1 MDTRMDQDIVNRALL
16 IAYHYPPVQI
26 SSGVQRTLA
35 FSQGLPA
42 NGWQPMVLT
51 AHPRAYET
59 TNEGQLKDIPPQ
71 TIVARAQAWDTA
83 RHLSISGRYL
93 DVMALPDRW
102 SSWWLGAVLAGW
114 RLIRRQRP
122 SVIFSTYPIATAHL
136 IGLTLHRL
144 TGLPWV
150 ADFRDSMTEDGYPRE
165 SRRRRFFLWLE
176 KKTIHACSKAI
187 FTTPRAIRMYRERY
201 PEIPEDR
208 WQLIPNGYN
217 EDIFADVEREQAQ
230 QDLAN
235 EECGAKDSKDKRL
248 TLVHSGVLYPSER
261 DPRAFFAALAELKH
275 QGIISS
281 ESLTIVLRAT
291 GHDSLFQPM
300 LVEQGIDDIVQLEP
314 GIDYRAALAEMLR
327 ADGLLIF
334 QASNC
339 NHQIPAKLYEY
350 FRAQK
355 PVMALTDAA
364 GDTAATLKEAGLNC
378 IASLNDQAEIAAT
391 FHEFLIQVRAGSAEV
406 ADVRVTEKYSRQAGA
421 ITLARLFDE
430 AAVCSSKINAQ
441 A

>member
-1 MDTRMDQDIVNRALL
+1 MDTRMDQDTVNRALL

-42 NGWQPMVLT
+42 KGWQPMVLT

-71 TIVARAQAWDTA
+71 TIVTRAQAWDTA

-114 RLIRRQRP
+114 RLIRRHRP
-122 SVIFSTYPIATAHL
+122 RVIFSTYPIATAHL

-144 TGLPWV
+144 TGLPWI
-150 ADFRDSMTEDGYPRE
+150 ADFRDSMTEEGYPRE
-165 SRRRRFFLWLE
+165 NRRRRFFLWLE
-176 KKTIHACSKAI
+176 KKAIHACSRAI
-187 FTTPRAIRMYRERY
+187 FTTPGAIRMYRERY
-201 PEIPEDR
+201 PDVPDER

-217 EDIFADVEREQAQ
+217 EEIFADVERELSARDPKSQGG
-230 QDLAN
+230 
-235 EECGAKDSKDKRL
+235 GASISTKEKL

-261 DPRAFFAALAELKH
+261 DPRAFFAALADLKQ
-275 QGIISS
+275 QGVINADN
-281 ESLTIVLRAT
+281 LMIVLRAT

-300 LVEQGIDDIVQLEP
+300 LVEQGIDDIVTLEP
-314 GIDYRAALAEMLR
+314 GIDYRAALAEMLQ

-355 PVMALTDAA
+355 PVMALTDAN
-364 GDTAATLKEAGLNC
+364 GDTAATLREAGLNC
-378 IASLNDQAEIAAT
+378 IAALNQREEIASHLHQFLTEIQAGEAEIAD
-391 FHEFLIQVRAGSAEV
+391 L
-406 ADVRVTEKYSRQAGA
+406 RVTEKYSRQAGA
-421 ITLARLFDE
+421 VILAGLFDE
-430 AAVCSSKINAQ
+430 IAECSSEVNAQ